1 MRLNIADFK
10 GFKASLLSAIAD
22 IAAFIRRADKTCFQ
36 IDLSSL
42 KDKTDNILLCG

>member
-22 IAAFIRRADKTCFQ
+22 IAAFIPN
-36 IDLSSL
+36 S
-42 KDKTDNILLCG
+42 G

>member
-22 IAAFIRRADKTCFQ
+22 IAVFIPY
-36 IDLSSL
+36 S
-42 KDKTDNILLCG
+42 G

>member
-22 IAAFIRRADKTCFQ
+22 IAA
-36 IDLSSL
+36 LL
-42 KDKTDNILLCG
+42 KDKTDNIPLSG

>member
-22 IAAFIRRADKTCFQ
+22 IAALIPY
-36 IDLSSL
+36 S
-42 KDKTDNILLCG
+42 G

>member
-22 IAAFIRRADKTCFQ
+22 FKRRINALFKSSFLSAIADIAAFIPY
-36 IDLSSL
+36 S
-42 KDKTDNILLCG
+42 G

>member
-22 IAAFIRRADKTCFQ
+22 IAEFIPY
-36 IDLSSL
+36 S
-42 KDKTDNILLCG
+42 G